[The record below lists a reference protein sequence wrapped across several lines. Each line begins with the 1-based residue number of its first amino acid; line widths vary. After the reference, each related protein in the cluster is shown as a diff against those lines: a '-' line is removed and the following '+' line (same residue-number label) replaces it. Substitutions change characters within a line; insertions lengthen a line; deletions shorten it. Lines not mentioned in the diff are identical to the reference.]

1 MLTTTKER
9 ICNILN
15 KLIPLF
21 LAFLVGA
28 IFALIIG
35 FNPFDVYARII
46 KGGFFSTNNLMMT
59 LGFACPIIMTGIATA
74 FSFKAGVW
82 NIGIEGQLYIGAYA
96 AALVGGGYYGISSL
110 GLPSYIHIPLA
121 ILTGAL
127 FAALYALIPALLKAL
142 LNVNVVV
149 STMMLNYIATGL
161 TNFMCKAI
169 HQGDQSY
176 DSTYAVMDTAILPKL
191 DSRFRVTYAIFI
203 AIAIVVVI
211 TFILKRTK
219 FGYEVNAIGRQ
230 LEFAEATG
238 MRVKKKIIILFL
250 VSGVIAGIA
259 GATEVLGVNK
269 NFTPGMS
276 GDPGLGWEGYF
287 VAVLA
292 NNNPIAVFIIAIIF
306 GGFRYGSISA
316 QSQIGMP
323 LDLLNII
330 KATMILFYAIRYFKP
345 ESRIFNI
352 FGTKKTAAA
361 LSDSKEEA
369 EQNV

>member
-1 MLTTTKER
+1 MLTSTKER
-9 ICNILN
+9 LCNVLN

-21 LAFLVGA
+21 LAFLIGA

-35 FNPFDVYARII
+35 FNPFEVYGLII
-46 KGGFFSTNNLMMT
+46 KGGFGSAANWMMT

-82 NIGIEGQLYIGAYA
+82 NIGIEGQVYMGAYA
-96 AALVGGGYYGISSL
+96 AALVGAGYYGIDSL
-110 GLPSYIHIPLA
+110 GLPAYVHIPLA
-121 ILTGAL
+121 LLAGAL
-127 FAALYALIPALLKAL
+127 CAALFALIPALLKAL

-149 STMMLNYIATGL
+149 STMMLNYIAIGL
-161 TNFMCKAI
+161 TNFMCKAF

-176 DSTYAVMDTAILPKL
+176 DSTYSVLPTAVLPKL
-191 DSRFRVTYAIFI
+191 DPRFRVTYAIFI
-203 AIAIVVVI
+203 AVAAVVI
-211 TFILKRTK
+211 ITFVLKRTK

-230 LEFAEATG
+230 LEFSEATG

-250 VSGVIAGIA
+250 VSGVIAGLA

-269 NFTPGMS
+269 NFTPGFS

-292 NNNPIAVFIIAIIF
+292 ENNPIAVFIIAIIF
-306 GGFRYGSISA
+306 GGFRFGSISA
-316 QSQIGMP
+316 QSKIGMP

-330 KATMILFYAIRYFKP
+330 KSTMILFYAVRYIYPDAK
-345 ESRIFNI
+345 IFNL
-352 FGTKKTAAA
+352 FGSQKRPA
-361 LSDSKEEA
+361 LKRRA
-369 EQNV
+369 K